1 MYSIL
6 LLSACLSPKHGYP
19 AKTKP
24 RANKPARLTNGFNI
38 NEQNQTTYYQSMLDC
53 MATPA
58 DSSITSLVPV
68 DSIKR
73 KVTYRNFQE
82 IPLKM
87 EMQGTHSFEI
97 CVNREGFVGIIKL
110 ISSPAT
116 PKNIKI
122 MMQAAIRYEFEKSE
136 ISPCIECGK
145 LTLALDFSSISPKK

>member
-1 MYSIL
+1 
-6 LLSACLSPKHGYP
+6 
-19 AKTKP
+19 
-24 RANKPARLTNGFNI
+24 
-38 NEQNQTTYYQSMLDC
+38 
-53 MATPA
+53 MATPV
-58 DSSITSLVPV
+58 DTSITSLVPV

-97 CVNREGFVGIIKL
+97 CVNREGFVGLIKL

-122 MMQAAIRYEFEKSE
+122 MMQSAIRYEFEKSE

-145 LTLALDFSSISPKK
+145 LTLVLDLSSISTKK

>member
-1 MYSIL
+1 
-6 LLSACLSPKHGYP
+6 
-19 AKTKP
+19 
-24 RANKPARLTNGFNI
+24 
-38 NEQNQTTYYQSMLDC
+38 MLDC
-53 MATPA
+53 MATPV
-58 DSSITSLVPV
+58 DTSITSLVPV

-97 CVNREGFVGIIKL
+97 CVNREGFVGLIKL

-122 MMQAAIRYEFEKSE
+122 MMQSAIRYEFEKSE

-145 LTLALDFSSISPKK
+145 LTLVLDLSSISTKK